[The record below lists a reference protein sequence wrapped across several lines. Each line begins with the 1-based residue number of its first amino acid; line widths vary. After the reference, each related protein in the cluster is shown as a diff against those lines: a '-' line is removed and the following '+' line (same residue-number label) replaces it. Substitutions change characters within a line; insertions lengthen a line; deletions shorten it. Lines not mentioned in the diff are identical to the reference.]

1 MEVKCYI
8 LVVLTLGCLSLAG
21 SRDVEAQDASAV
33 PNDPRWTMLGDYC
46 EKCHNATDWAGG
58 IAYDTMTPQDIAT
71 DAKIWEAA
79 VRKLRGRMMPPPG
92 EKQPDQATID
102 SFVAKMEH
110 DLDAAGAAQPDPGE
124 VALHRLNRTEY
135 ARAVED
141 LLGLKIDA
149 TALLPKDVKSDG
161 FDNVANVLTVS
172 PTFLDQYITAAR
184 QVAVQ
189 AVGNPAA
196 KRMSRSYRASG
207 ANQSLHIEGLPLGT
221 RGGMV
226 IEHEF
231 PADGEYEINLDVFIS
246 LSSNLGYI
254 GGLDQEH
261 KIVVTLDD
269 AKIFEGQLG
278 GAADLKIADQQSV
291 QGVKEI
297 RGRFQ
302 HIRATVTA
310 GPHKIGATFIARTF
324 AESDA
329 TLESFIPSAGMDRIP
344 ALGGL
349 EVVGP
354 SNPTGVADT
363 PSRQRIFVCRP
374 AHESDELPCA
384 QRIVAELARHAFRRP
399 VDDGD
404 LAAPLRFYEMGR
416 KGGNFDTGIE
426 TALVAILASPKFLY
440 RAETVPADLAPG
452 AAYRISDIELASRL
466 SFFLWSRGPDEE
478 LLHIAEQNRLH
489 DPQVL
494 DAQVQRMLADE
505 RSKSLVTNFAF
516 QWLQVDSIN
525 GVDPDPSVY
534 PNFDEDLRKAF
545 RREIELFVDSILR
558 QDRSVPELM
567 TANYTFVNERLA
579 LHYGIA
585 NVRGSAFRRVTLAD
599 SSRWGLLGKGSVLMG
614 TSYGNRTAPVLRGA
628 WILENITGTPPKAP
642 PPGVE
647 ALKENVPGGT
657 ALTVRERM
665 VQHRTQPSC
674 NACHGIMDPLGL
686 ALENFDAI
694 GKWQIKDRDSGTP
707 IDSTGQLVN
716 GTPLYGP
723 SDLRK
728 ALIARPEQ
736 FVQTMTEKLMV
747 FALGRSMEYRDM
759 PAIRAIVRNAASEN
773 YRFFCLVK
781 GIVNSEP
788 FQMRR
793 IPQAQDGDSGKQVTA
808 RNSPR

>member
-1 MEVKCYI
+1 MEVKRYVL
-8 LVVLTLGCLSLAG
+8 LVLMLGCFSLAD
-21 SRDVEAQDASAV
+21 SRCVEAQDASPA

-58 IAYDTMTPQDIAT
+58 IAYDTMTPEDIAT

-92 EKQPDQATID
+92 EKQPDQSTID
-102 SFVAKMEH
+102 SFVAGMEH
-110 DLDAAGAAQPDPGE
+110 DLDAAGAAKPDPGQ

-141 LLGLKIDA
+141 LLDLKIDA

-184 QVAVQ
+184 QVSLE
-189 AVGNPAA
+189 AVGNPAS
-196 KRMSRSYRASG
+196 KRLTKSYRAGG
-207 ANQSLHIEGLPLGT
+207 ADQSLHIEGLPLGT

-226 IEHEF
+226 IEHDF
-231 PADGEYEINLDVFIS
+231 PADGDYEINLDVLVS
-246 LSSNLGYI
+246 LGSNLGYI
-254 GGLDQEH
+254 GGLDHEH
-261 KIVVTLDD
+261 TIVVTLDD
-269 AKIFEGQLG
+269 AKIFEGRLG
-278 GAADLKIADQQSV
+278 GAADLKAADQQPV
-291 QGVKEI
+291 QAGKEI

-302 HIRATVTA
+302 HLRATIKA
-310 GPHKIGATFIARTF
+310 GPHKIGAAFVARTF

-329 TLESFIPSAGMDRIP
+329 TLQSFIPGARMDRIP
-344 ALGGL
+344 TIGGL

-354 SNPTGVADT
+354 SNPTGIADT

-374 AHESDELPCA
+374 AAESDELPCA
-384 QRIVAELARHAFRRP
+384 RRIVAQLARRAFRRP
-399 VDDGD
+399 VNDAD

-416 KGGNFDTGIE
+416 KGANFDNGIE

-440 RAETVPADLAPG
+440 RAESVPTDLAPG
-452 AAYRISDIELASRL
+452 AAYRIGDVELASRL

-478 LLHIAEQNRLH
+478 LLRIAEQDRLH

-558 QDRSVPELM
+558 QDHSVPELM

-599 SSRWGLLGKGSVLMG
+599 SNRWGLLGKGSVLMG

-647 ALKENVPGGT
+647 ALKENVPGGK

-665 VQHRTQPSC
+665 VEHRTQPSC

-694 GKWQIKDRDSGTP
+694 GKWQTKDRDSGTP

-723 SDLRK
+723 NDLRK

-747 FALGRSMEYRDM
+747 FALGRTMEYRDM
-759 PAIRAIVRNAASEN
+759 PAVRAIVRNAAREN
-773 YRFFCLVK
+773 YRFSSLVK

-788 FQMRR
+788 FQMQR
-793 IPQAQDGDSGKQVTA
+793 IPEVEGGDSIKQAAA
-808 RNSPR
+808 RN